1 MGYIQKQDDQESVNW
16 KEEKAQFKA
25 KLSAYDTVLKNKNI
39 YIKRLIKELELRHE
53 RLKQFHKSYKTMQE
67 IAKRLTVVRD
77 EKDNNLKELSLLN
90 EELSTDLNEVNDV
103 YYDASKKVDSLQEE
117 LDHLEEEL
125 GEVKDKL
132 NETIDDFNDQQDELD
147 EVQKE
152 LEEVKE
158 ELEEVKEE
166 LEEVKDELEE

>member
-1 MGYIQKQDDQESVNW
+1 MDSIQKQDDQESVNW
-16 KEEKAQFKA
+16 KEEKAHFKA
-25 KLSAYDTVLKNKNI
+25 KVNAYDTVLKNKNM
-39 YIKRLIKELELRHE
+39 YIKRLLNGLELRNE

-77 EKDNNLKELSLLN
+77 EKDRELKELSLLN

-103 YYDASKKVDSLQEE
+103 FYDANQKVDRLQEE

-132 NETIDDFNDQQDELD
+132 NETIDDFNDQQDEFD

-152 LEEVKE
+152 LEEVKG
-158 ELEEVKEE
+158 ELEEAIDELKEE
-166 LEEVKDELEE
+166 

>member
-1 MGYIQKQDDQESVNW
+1 MDSIQKQDDQEPVKW
-16 KEEKAQFKA
+16 KEEKAQFEA
-25 KLSAYDTVLKNKNI
+25 KVNAYDAVLKNKNM
-39 YIKRLIKELELRHE
+39 YIKRLINELELRHE

-77 EKDNNLKELSLLN
+77 EKDRELKELSLLN
-90 EELSTDLNEVNDV
+90 EELSSDLNEVNDV
-103 YYDASKKVDSLQEE
+103 YYDANRKVDSLQEE

-125 GEVKDKL
+125 GEVKEKL
-132 NETIDDFNDQQDELD
+132 NEAIDDFNDQQDELD

-158 ELEEVKEE
+158 ELEEVK
-166 LEEVKDELEE
+166 DE